1 MRRKGCNWLMR
12 KHYTKPYI
20 EEALLVLLKDQ
31 NLDSISVSDVVKKA
45 GVSRASFYRNYL
57 DLKQVINEYVERI
70 FNKQYGASSN
80 MKDSIYQILLYYYQH
95 RDVLILLEKNDL
107 LDMMNDVLF
116 QTTINEINAL
126 NVFNNKY
133 QPYFFAGAAAGFIRG
148 WIKNGFDEKPEVM
161 VELFVKSLSGYKEVE

>member
-1 MRRKGCNWLMR
+1 
-12 KHYTKPYI
+12 
-20 EEALLVLLKDQ
+20 
-31 NLDSISVSDVVKKA
+31 
-45 GVSRASFYRNYL
+45 
-57 DLKQVINEYVERI
+57 
-70 FNKQYGASSN
+70 
-80 MKDSIYQILLYYYQH
+80 MKDSIYQILLHYYQH